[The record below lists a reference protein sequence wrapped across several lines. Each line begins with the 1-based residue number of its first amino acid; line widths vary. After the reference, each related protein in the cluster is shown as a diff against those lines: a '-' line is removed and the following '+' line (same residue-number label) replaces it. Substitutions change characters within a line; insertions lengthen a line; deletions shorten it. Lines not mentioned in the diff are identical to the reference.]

1 MTRWIWRALLGLVL
15 LATSTCTPQPSKP
28 GASKPGASPAS
39 PSTAATSPGV
49 SPGVSPT
56 GRPAS
61 PTASTSVLPLHLEN
75 LHWLI
80 ATSALASL
88 MRLDQAVTT
97 RWLCND
103 RTMVIGASD
112 RSVPA
117 GCTNPHV
124 VSFTSLDAIR
134 QAIAGGLPSDV
145 RGILYDIEAWS
156 LTPVAEQAD
165 PLRSIATAAALVH
178 GAGLRFIAAPGVDL
192 MGGLYPGRGP
202 YNRVYVTSQFGGD
215 VSASADVF
223 VIQAQTYQDDTATY
237 GDFVRQV
244 AAQARAAH
252 PGVLVLAGLSTG
264 PHGRTTTANAMLAA
278 VAATN
283 GAADGYWLN
292 IPGPGLQCPTC
303 GPPAPGIALEFLR
316 KLGD

>member
-1 MTRWIWRALLGLVL
+1 MTRWVWRALLGLVL

-28 GASKPGASPAS
+28 GASKPGASPTS

-49 SPGVSPT
+49 SPRGGP
-56 GRPAS
+56 PS
-61 PTASTSVLPLHLEN
+61 PTASTSVLPLHLAN
-75 LHWLI
+75 MNWLI

-88 MRLDQAVTT
+88 LRLDRAVAT
-97 RWLCND
+97 RWFCND

-117 GCTNPHV
+117 GCNNPHV
-124 VSFTSLDAIR
+124 LSLTSLEAIR
-134 QAIAGGLPSDV
+134 QAIAGGLPPDI

-156 LTPVAEQAD
+156 LTPIAEQAD
-165 PLRSIATAAALVH
+165 PVGSIATAAGLVH
-178 GAGLRFIAAPGVDL
+178 AAGLRFIAAPGVDL
-192 MGGLYPGRGP
+192 MGRLYPGRGP
-202 YNRVYVTSQFGGD
+202 YDRVYVTSQLAGD
-215 VSASADVF
+215 ASPSADVF
-223 VIQAQTYQDDTATY
+223 AVQAQTYQDDAATY

-252 PGVLVLAGLSTG
+252 PSVLVLAGLSTG
-264 PHGRTTTANAMLAA
+264 PHGRATTANAMLAA
-278 VAATN
+278 VAANN

-292 IPGPGLQCPTC
+292 IPGPGVQCPTC

-316 KLGD
+316 GLGG